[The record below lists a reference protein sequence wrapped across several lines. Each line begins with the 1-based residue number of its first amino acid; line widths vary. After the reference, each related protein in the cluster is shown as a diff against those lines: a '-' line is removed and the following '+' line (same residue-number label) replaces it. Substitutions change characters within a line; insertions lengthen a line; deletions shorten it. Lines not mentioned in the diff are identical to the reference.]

1 MRSARS
7 GPGGRALTRL
17 VTALLHAGAASV
29 AAQAPARPDTT
40 VPAGTV
46 VGSVV
51 AAQTGGPLED
61 ALVLLEPA
69 PAGARRPGVRPASLH
84 GQRDLARHERRQE
97 RGGEHYRAVGRSGS
111 AIECGMRNAEC
122 QWRVEPRHDAPWT
135 FRIPHSA
142 LS

>member
-51 AAQTGGPLED
+51 AAQTGSPLED

-69 PAGARRPGVRPASLH
+69 PAGAMPAAPGGPSDSSVFVIEYAAGLDVVIRAQGAGTAVLEAASE
-84 GQRDLARHERRQE
+84 GK
-97 RGGEHYRAVGRSGS
+97 
-111 AIECGMRNAEC
+111 
-122 QWRVEPRHDAPWT
+122 
-135 FRIPHSA
+135 
-142 LS
+142 